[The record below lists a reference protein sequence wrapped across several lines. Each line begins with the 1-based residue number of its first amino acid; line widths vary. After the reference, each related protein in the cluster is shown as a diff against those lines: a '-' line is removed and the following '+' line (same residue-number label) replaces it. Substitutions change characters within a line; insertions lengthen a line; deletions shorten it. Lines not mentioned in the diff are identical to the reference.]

1 MLLYQ
6 VNLDD
11 DDFYWVQSEIAAVAR
26 DVCDGRI
33 VSVLEGGYDL
43 DAIARAATLCVK
55 AQVEAGSA
63 ANDAAVNKLAESYY
77 TPPSPPRPD
86 SDATDVYTE
95 ELEEKLA
102 QLKMEPGALAAR
114 ETLDPAEA
122 K

>member
-43 DAIARAATLCVK
+43 DAIARAAALCVK

-63 ANDAAVNKLAESYY
+63 ANDAAANKLAESYF
-77 TPPSPPRPD
+77 TPPSPPPD
-86 SDATDVYTE
+86 SDATDVYNE
-95 ELEEKLA
+95 QLEEKLA
-102 QLKMEPGALAAR
+102 QLKMEPGAIAAR
-114 ETLDPAEA
+114 ETLDPAGA
-122 K
+122 N